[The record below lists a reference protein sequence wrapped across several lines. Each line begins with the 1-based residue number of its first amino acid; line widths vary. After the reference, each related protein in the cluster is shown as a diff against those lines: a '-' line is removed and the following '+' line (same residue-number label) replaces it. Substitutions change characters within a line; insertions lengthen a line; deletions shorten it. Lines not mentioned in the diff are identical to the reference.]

1 MGFLKK
7 IFIIVLILLTL
18 NLYLPRIHFAQELQL
33 YSNLVAAR
41 SPEIQSALEPEIRST
56 PEKDIPKKKSRW
68 FWWLIGLALVGG
80 GAAAISGGGD
90 EGSSDSGGG
99 SGDTGSGT
107 ITW

>member
-7 IFIIVLILLTL
+7 IFIIVLVLLTL
-18 NLYLPRIHFAQELQL
+18 NLYFPRIHFAQELQL
-33 YSNLVAAR
+33 YSNWIATG
-41 SPEIQSALEPEIRST
+41 SPEIRSAPEPEIRST

-68 FWWLIGLALVGG
+68 LWWLIGLALVGG